1 MYILPMCVPDFVST
15 GNLVWM
21 TQYILNFKYAAMFMG
36 NFYSKHFSY
45 SVTSLFALNLKHSL
59 TSQFYIFIY
68 VILLIIIF
76 SFELLRDLDDN
87 VNL

>member
-1 MYILPMCVPDFVST
+1 
-15 GNLVWM
+15 M
-21 TQYILNFKYAAMFMG
+21 TQYILYFKYAAMFMG

-68 VILLIIIF
+68 VILFIIF